1 MAQTPKG
8 RLVQSL
14 YKPIHGTC
22 AMYFY
27 LGVNCFYIIHSFQFS
42 HDWNISIYFNE
53 YSIIGNFQLI
63 TMNFHQQKLPEK
75 P

>member
-8 RLVQSL
+8 RLVQGL

-27 LGVNCFYIIHSFQFS
+27 LGVPSLKMDALNTYWFPFGMAYFQGLLLLVSGSVTFYTLE
-42 HDWNISIYFNE
+42 N
-53 YSIIGNFQLI
+53 
-63 TMNFHQQKLPEK
+63 
-75 P
+75 